1 MDIKRDKYLNDLI
14 ERTHNGMIKIVTGIR
29 RVGKSYLLFKIFKQY
44 LLTSGVPEDHL
55 IEINL
60 DDRANIELRDPDKFY
75 KFVRSKITDSGQFY
89 VLIDE
94 VQFLPD
100 FEDVLNGFLHI
111 DNLDTYVTGSNSRFL
126 SKDVATEFRGRG
138 DEIHIYP
145 LTFKEYYAYSG
156 RDVYRAWADYIVYGG
171 LPYVVTLKS
180 EERKAGY
187 LSNLFKTTYLKD
199 IIERNHIEKTQE
211 LEDLINVLASSAGSL
226 SNPSKIKATMESEL
240 RSKISLNTIKSYIDY
255 LEEAFVLNAA
265 YRYDI
270 KGRRYIGAPLKY
282 YFEDVGLRNA
292 RLGFRQVEE
301 THLMENIIF
310 NELLF
315 RGFSVDVGVVNTREL
330 NPDGN
335 QQRKQLEIDFVANK
349 GNRKFYLQS
358 ALSLLDENKIRQ
370 EKASLINVDDS
381 FKKIIVVKDII
392 NIQRDEDG
400 INKISVFDFLLDE
413 NSLNL

>member
-14 ERTHNGMIKIVTGIR
+14 ERMHNGMIKIVTGIR

-44 LLTSGVPEDHL
+44 LLASGVPEDHL

-60 DDRANIELRDPDKFY
+60 DDRANIGLRDPDKCY
-75 KFVRSKITDSGQFY
+75 NFVRSKITDGGQFY

-94 VQFLPD
+94 VQLLPD
-100 FEDVLNGFLHI
+100 FEDVLNGCLHI
-111 DNLDTYVTGSNSRFL
+111 DNLDTYVTGSNSKFL
-126 SKDVATEFRGRG
+126 SKDVVTEFRGRG
-138 DEIHIYP
+138 DEIHLYP
-145 LTFKEYYAYSG
+145 LTFKEYYACSG
-156 RDVYRAWADYIVYGG
+156 RDVYKAWADYVVYGG
-171 LPYVVTLKS
+171 LPYVATLKS
-180 EERKAGY
+180 EERKAAY

-199 IIERNHIEKTQE
+199 IIERNRIEKTQE
-211 LEDLINVLASSAGSL
+211 LEDLINVLASSVGSL
-226 SNPSKIKATMESEL
+226 SNPSKIKVTMESEL

-282 YFEDVGLRNA
+282 YFEDVGMRNA

-301 THLMENIIF
+301 PHIMENIIF
-310 NELLF
+310 NELKY
-315 RGFSVDVGVVNTREL
+315 RGFSVDVGVVKTREL
-330 NPDGN
+330 KSDGS
-335 QQRKQLEIDFVANK
+335 QQRKLLEIDFVANK
-349 GNRKFYLQS
+349 GSRKFYLQS

-370 EKASLINVDDS
+370 EKASLINVEDS

-392 NIQRDEDG
+392 NLQRDEDG
-400 INKISVFDFLLDE
+400 INKMSIFDFLLDE